1 MKKLLL
7 KILDKRFPLC
17 YNQSK
22 DKKGA
27 FPVSAY
33 RLTEVFFM
41 AFKIVT
47 ITRQYGSGGRE
58 IGEKLAKKLDIEF
71 FDNKLLDI
79 AAGESGIHKN
89 HFEVNDER
97 RSNSFLYLLS
107 TTYGQGGVPFDD
119 ALFFAQLAAIQK
131 IASEQSCVI
140 IGRCADYALR
150 DFTGVANI
158 FISAPFEDRVKRA
171 IDVYGID
178 PKHAA
183 DYVKRI
189 DKQRTSYYNYYT
201 DKRWGQP
208 QNYQLCV
215 DSSALGT
222 EGSVEIIHKFL
233 DMYYSK

>member
-1 MKKLLL
+1 
-7 KILDKRFPLC
+7 
-17 YNQSK
+17 
-22 DKKGA
+22 
-27 FPVSAY
+27 
-33 RLTEVFFM
+33 M
-41 AFKIVT
+41 ANRIVT

-58 IGEKLAKKLDIEF
+58 IGEKLAAKLGVEF
-71 FDNKLLDI
+71 YDNKLLDV
-79 AAGESGIHKN
+79 AAGDSGIHKV
-89 HFEVNDER
+89 HFEVNDEK

-119 ALFFAQLAAIQK
+119 TLFFAQLNAIQK
-131 IASEQSCVI
+131 IASESSCVI

-150 DFTGVANI
+150 DFGGVTNL

-171 IDVYGID
+171 IEVYGIEE
-178 PKHAA
+178 KHAA

-215 DSSALGT
+215 DSSALGID
-222 EGSVEIIHKFL
+222 GSVELIAQFL
-233 DMYYSK
+233 AMKYKD